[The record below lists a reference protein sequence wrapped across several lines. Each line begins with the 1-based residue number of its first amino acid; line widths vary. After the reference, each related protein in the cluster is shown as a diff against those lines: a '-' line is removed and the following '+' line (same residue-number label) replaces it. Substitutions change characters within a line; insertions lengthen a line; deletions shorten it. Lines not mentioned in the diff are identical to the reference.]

1 GEEEGDKEEPDP
13 STPTPGEEEG
23 DKEEP
28 NESTPAPE
36 EDKDEP
42 SQPET
47 GFVGITLLVG
57 ALFIGLGSVAVGL
70 DRYCIK

>member
-1 GEEEGDKEEPDP
+1 MNEIK
-13 STPTPGEEEG
+13 
-23 DKEEP
+23 KP

-57 ALFIGLGSVAVGL
+57 ALFIGLGSIAIRL
-70 DRYCIK
+70 NRYYIK